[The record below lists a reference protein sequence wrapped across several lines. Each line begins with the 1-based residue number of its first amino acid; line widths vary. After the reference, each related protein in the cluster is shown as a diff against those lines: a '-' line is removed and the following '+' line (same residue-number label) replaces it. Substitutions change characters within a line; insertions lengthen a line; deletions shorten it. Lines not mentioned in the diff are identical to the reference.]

1 MLLVG
6 TVMMTY
12 RDPGALQLA
21 TPTITAEFIEVTI
34 GNIMCIELR
43 VDRNV
48 VRISTAA
55 WPSERS
61 RVLWEESGCDR

>member
-1 MLLVG
+1 
-6 TVMMTY
+6 MMTY

-43 VDRNV
+43 ADRNV

-61 RVLWEESGCDR
+61 RVLWEESGYDG